1 MRFENVRKIKVKA
14 INGLISLEVWEN
26 DYADVSYVPHGE
38 VDVEVEQSGG
48 RLLVREKP
56 KTKKVLGI
64 FPKSSEGWA
73 EISLKVPKSA
83 IVNARNVNGEL
94 KAKGVRFGKV
104 TTVNGEI
111 HLEDCKAEK
120 LSTVNGEITAHLSVA
135 GPLRASTVNGELEIT
150 IEELEGDVEASCV
163 NGDIVLRLTD
173 FCDARIETKKA
184 NGDVEFV
191 GVEPDDPVIGT
202 GEFTVKVSTVNGDV
216 RIELI

>member
-1 MRFENVRKIKVKA
+1 MRFENVREIEVMA
-14 INGLISLEVWEN
+14 VNGHLEIEGWEN
-26 DYADVSYVPHGE
+26 GYAEVSYVPHGE
-38 VDVEVEQSGG
+38 VDVEVERSGG

-56 KTKKVLGI
+56 KTRKVLGI

-73 EISLKVPKSA
+73 EIHLKVPKSA

-94 KAKGVRFGKV
+94 KARGARFGEV

-111 HLEDCKAEK
+111 HLEDCEVEK

-135 GPLRASTVNGELEIT
+135 GPLKASTVNGELDIT

-191 GVEPDDPVIGT
+191 GIDPDEPVIGT

-216 RIELI
+216 RVELI